1 MTEEQRYYES
11 EQAMALLTEREY
23 LVVKSNQLVQ
33 KNRYELSLQEQK
45 VIAFICS
52 MIKPVEPS
60 PETYGKPFQLEY
72 EFDIREY
79 CRVCGLDYD
88 NGKNYIDIKATLKG
102 LRDKSMWLTM
112 PDGSESLCGWLSK
125 ANVNK
130 QSGRALIKLDEDL
143 VPYLFDLKQKF
154 TQYKLMQ
161 VLCMKSAFSIRVYE
175 LMKSYAN
182 MRRAVFE
189 IDELKRLL
197 MVQDVKSYVNFKD
210 FRIKVLET
218 ALREINKYT
227 DLNVSYQ
234 TVKKGRKV
242 IRVVFDIVEKQEP
255 ELSQAI
261 NEADWALSQNY
272 LVHNV

>member
-1 MTEEQRYYES
+1 MIIDEQYRYDS
-11 EQAMALLTEREY
+11 EQAIATLTKREY

-72 EFDIREY
+72 EFDVREY
-79 CRVCGLDYD
+79 CQVCGLDY
-88 NGKNYIDIKATLKG
+88 NSGQNYINIKTTLKG

-125 ANVNK
+125 VNINK
-130 QSGRALIKLDEDL
+130 RSGKALIKLDEDL

-154 TQYKLMQ
+154 TQYKLIQILGMR
-161 VLCMKSAFSIRVYE
+161 SAFSVRIYE

-182 MRRAVFE
+182 IRRAEFD
-189 IDELKRLL
+189 IDKLKKLL
-197 MVQDVKSYVNFKD
+197 MVQDVKSYTNFKD

-218 ALREINKYT
+218 ALREINEYT

-234 TVKKGRKV
+234 TIKKGRKV
-242 IRVVFDIVEKQEP
+242 IRVVFDIAEKQDP
-255 ELSQAI
+255 ELSQAL
-261 NEADWALSQNY
+261 NRTDWAISQNY
-272 LVHNV
+272 WI